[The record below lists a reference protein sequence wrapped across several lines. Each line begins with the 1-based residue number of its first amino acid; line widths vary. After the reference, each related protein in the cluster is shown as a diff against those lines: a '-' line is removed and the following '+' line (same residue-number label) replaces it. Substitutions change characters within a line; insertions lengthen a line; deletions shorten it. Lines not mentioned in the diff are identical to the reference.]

1 MSQRG
6 VLDLNDEARQLI
18 YTRRLRRIS
27 GWVDMTMQPEQGI
40 GRELSLGEVISKTF
54 EVYRRDF
61 VKYFVLF
68 AIVGVIVQV
77 VTTLAQQAFVLPTL
91 PLNPTPQQFSTWFSA
106 LFGAFFL
113 LIAVIFV
120 VNIVFST
127 IAEGSAIKLAS
138 EQITKGQVDFG
149 ASIRFAVS
157 RLLSIWA
164 LSIIVG
170 IIVFLGFIALI
181 VPGIILAIMFSLA
194 LPVLLI
200 ENKGVMESMGRSREL
215 VRNRWLKTFATFLVL
230 AIIVIIASAIVN
242 AITGPLGIAGPV
254 VNGILSAFYQP
265 LFPILMTVYYYS
277 NLARITTLPADQMPT
292 APTMTAQAGMKFCPS
307 CGTQLASSATFCS
320 KCGAKLN

>member
-1 MSQRG
+1 
-6 VLDLNDEARQLI
+6 
-18 YTRRLRRIS
+18 
-27 GWVDMTMQPEQGI
+27 MTMQPEQGI

-68 AIVGVIVQV
+68 AVVGVIVQV

-106 LFGAFFL
+106 LFAALLL

-127 IAEGSAIKLAS
+127 IAEGSAIRLAS
-138 EQITKGQVDFG
+138 EQITKGQVNFG

-157 RLLSIWA
+157 KLLSIWA

-170 IIVFLGFIALI
+170 IIVLLGIIALI
-181 VPGIILAIMFSLA
+181 IPGIILAIMYSLA

-200 ENKGVMESMGRSREL
+200 ENKGVTESMGRSRQL
-215 VRNRWLKTFATFLVL
+215 VSHRWGKTFGTFLAL
-230 AIIVIIASAIVN
+230 GIIVLISSLIVSAIT
-242 AITGPLGIAGPV
+242 APLGTILGPI

-265 LFPILMTVYYYS
+265 LFPILLTVYYYS
-277 NLARITTLPADQMPT
+277 NLARTAQAPAGQMQM
-292 APTMTAQAGMKFCPS
+292 APTSTFQAGMKLCPT
-307 CGTQLASSATFCS
+307 CGTQNASTAT
-320 KCGAKLN
+320 

>member
-1 MSQRG
+1 
-6 VLDLNDEARQLI
+6 
-18 YTRRLRRIS
+18 
-27 GWVDMTMQPEQGI
+27 MQPEQGI

-61 VKYFVLF
+61 AKYFVLF
-68 AIVGVIVQV
+68 AVVGVIVQV

-91 PLNPTPQQFSTWFSA
+91 PVNPTPQQFSSWFSA
-106 LFGAFFL
+106 LFAAFFL
-113 LIAVIFV
+113 LIGVIFV

-149 ASIRFAVS
+149 ASIRFVAS
-157 RLLSIWA
+157 KLLSIWA
-164 LSIIVG
+164 LSIVVG
-170 IIVFLGFIALI
+170 VIVFLGFIALI

-230 AIIVIIASAIVN
+230 GIIVLIASLIFS
-242 AITGPLGIAGPV
+242 AITAPLGIIGPV
-254 VNGILSAFYQP
+254 VNGILSALYQP
-265 LFPILMTVYYYS
+265 LFPILMAVYYYS
-277 NLARITTLPADQMPT
+277 NLARISQPPPGQMPMG
-292 APTMTAQAGMKFCPS
+292 PTGTFQAGMKLCPT
-307 CGTQLASSATFCS
+307 CGTQNVSSATFCT
-320 KCGAKLN
+320 KCGARLN